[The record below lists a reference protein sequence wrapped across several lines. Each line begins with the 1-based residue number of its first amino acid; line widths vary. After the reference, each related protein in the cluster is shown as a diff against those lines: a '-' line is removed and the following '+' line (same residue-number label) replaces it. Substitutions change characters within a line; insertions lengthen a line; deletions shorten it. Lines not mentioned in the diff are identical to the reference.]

1 MTTLTLRRGLTTT
14 ATVGVLLAATA
25 CSDNSSTEQAPTT
38 SASAPASTPAS
49 ASASPTG
56 SDRSTPMHVTIDGQ
70 EVEAT
75 LNDSPAARDL
85 ASLLPLTLDL
95 EDFHGTERIADPPR
109 KLTTENAPEPQAPRT
124 GDLTYYAPGATSP
137 SSTRTAPPP
146 PPTSWSSATSTP
158 TPTNSPGPTGSP
170 SRPPP
175 DLPQHRPSSYGKK
188 FSHALRHRVRPRQA
202 ALRRLGARR
211 LRRS

>member
-124 GDLTYYAPGATSP
+124 GDLTYYAPWGNLAIFYKDGPSASSDLLVLGHLDADADQLAGADRITIE
-137 SSTRTAPPP
+137 
-146 PPTSWSSATSTP
+146 
-158 TPTNSPGPTGSP
+158 
-170 SRPPP
+170 
-175 DLPQHRPSSYGKK
+175 
-188 FSHALRHRVRPRQA
+188 A
-202 ALRRLGARR
+202 A
-211 LRRS
+211 S